1 MFVLQV
7 TARLLIIGEYHD
19 DPLTLKIHDITNDN
33 IFHIKI
39 IIYLEIN
46 LIQNKFLYNWANFE
60 KEICNRLDAKFIN
73 FKK

>member
-1 MFVLQV
+1 MLSISQKKNNNVIKL
-7 TARLLIIGEYHD
+7 
-19 DPLTLKIHDITNDN
+19 NDN

-46 LIQNKFLYNWANFE
+46 LIQNKLLYNWANFE
-60 KEICNRLDAKFIN
+60 KEICNRLDAELIN